1 MPTCAQGHDSVDA
14 EFCDVCG
21 LAFSK
26 PSPAAAAVA
35 EAAGPRT
42 CPACGAPLDDR
53 FCEDCGADSLATPPP
68 QPVVAAPSS
77 SAGASEADAAV
88 SGADAAVSVASPD
101 SGRVDAGAPVSKTWS
116 VVVSA
121 DRKYYE
127 SVKADGGPDADTIM
141 FPPYCP
147 DRHFP
152 LRGDQVSIGRRS
164 VTRGILPDIDLTGPP
179 EDPGVSRL
187 HALLVSSPD
196 GGWAVVDINSAN
208 GTTLNYRKD
217 LLPANTPR
225 PLADGDRI
233 HVGAWTTITI
243 QSD

>member
-1 MPTCAQGHDSVDA
+1 MPTCSQGHDSADE

-21 LAFSK
+21 LAIGQ
-26 PSPAAAAVA
+26 PAAPPAATPESA
-35 EAAGPRT
+35 SGSRT
-42 CPACGAPLDDR
+42 CPSCGAPLDDR
-53 FCEDCGADSLATPPP
+53 FCEACGADSLAA
-68 QPVVAAPSS
+68 PVAVPAAPIPV
-77 SAGASEADAAV
+77 AEP
-88 SGADAAVSVASPD
+88 VASPTV
-101 SGRVDAGAPVSKTWS
+101 RTWS

-127 SVKADGGPDADTIM
+127 SVKSDGGPDADTIM

-164 VTRGILPDIDLTGPP
+164 ATRGILPDIDLTGPP

-187 HALLVSSPD
+187 HALLVASPD

-208 GTTLNYRKD
+208 GTFLNYRKD
-217 LLPANTPR
+217 NLKPNTPR

-233 HVGAWTTITI
+233 HLGAWTTITL
-243 QSD
+243 QADG

>member
-1 MPTCAQGHDSVDA
+1 MPTCSQGHDSADP

-21 LAFSK
+21 LALDQ
-26 PSPAAAAVA
+26 PASVAVA
-35 EAAGPRT
+35 PAPAVEPPRT

-68 QPVVAAPSS
+68 VAAVAAP
-77 SAGASEADAAV
+77 EAAPEIAPEDAPEAPPAV
-88 SGADAAVSVASPD
+88 SAPP
-101 SGRVDAGAPVSKTWS
+101 AGPTARTWS

-127 SVKADGGPDADTIM
+127 SVKADGGPDADSIV

-152 LRGDQVSIGRRS
+152 LHGDQVSIGRRS

-187 HALLVSSPD
+187 HALLVASPG

-208 GTTLNYRKD
+208 GTFVNYRRDNLK
-217 LLPANTPR
+217 PNTPR
-225 PLADGDRI
+225 PLADGDRV

-243 QSD
+243 QADR

>member
-1 MPTCAQGHDSVDA
+1 MPTCAQGHDSADD

-21 LAFSK
+21 LAFDK
-26 PSPAAAAVA
+26 PTPAPATVA
-35 EAAGPRT
+35 IPEQTGART
-42 CPACGAPLDDR
+42 CPACGAPLADR
-53 FCEDCGADSLATPPP
+53 FCEDCGADSLAPPP
-68 QPVVAAPSS
+68 PKPVAVTEPIVVAEPAAEPV
-77 SAGASEADAAV
+77 AV
-88 SGADAAVSVASPD
+88 SEPSPD
-101 SGRVDAGAPVSKTWS
+101 VAEQPATPAVRTQAWS

-127 SVKADGGPDADTIM
+127 SVKSDGGPDADTIV

-187 HALLVSSPD
+187 HALLVSHAD
-196 GGWAVVDINSAN
+196 GGWAIVDINSAN

-217 LLPANTPR
+217 PLRPNTPR
-225 PLADGDRI
+225 PLADGDRV

-243 QSD
+243 QAD

>member
-1 MPTCAQGHDSVDA
+1 MPTCSQGHDSVDD

-21 LAFSK
+21 LAFES
-26 PSPAAAAVA
+26 SAASVAAPVAVA
-35 EAAGPRT
+35 GPAGDRT
-42 CPACGAPLDDR
+42 CPSCGSPLDDR
-53 FCEDCGADSLATPPP
+53 FCEDCGADSLAVIPEPVSPPVSAS
-68 QPVVAAPSS
+68 QPVPDAEPAPTP
-77 SAGASEADAAV
+77 
-88 SGADAAVSVASPD
+88 SP
-101 SGRVDAGAPVSKTWS
+101 GVRTWS

-164 VTRGILPDIDLTGPP
+164 ATRGILPDIDLTGPP

-187 HALLVSSPD
+187 HALLVASAD

-208 GTTLNYRKD
+208 GTFVNYRKD
-217 LLPANTPR
+217 NLKPNSPR
-225 PLADGDRI
+225 PLADGDRV
-233 HVGAWTTITI
+233 HLGAWTTITL
-243 QSD
+243 QADSY

>member
-1 MPTCAQGHDSVDA
+1 MPTCSQGHDSADD

-21 LAFSK
+21 LALDRTSATLV
-26 PSPAAAAVA
+26 AAAPSSA
-35 EAAGPRT
+35 EAVRT
-42 CPACGAPLDDR
+42 CPVCDADLDDR
-53 FCEDCGADSLATPPP
+53 FCENCGADSLTAVAPPAAAAPVAAPVPLDTPAP
-68 QPVVAAPSS
+68 QPVVAP
-77 SAGASEADAAV
+77 V
-88 SGADAAVSVASPD
+88 
-101 SGRVDAGAPVSKTWS
+101 APVVTTWS

-127 SVKADGGPDADTIM
+127 SVKADGGPDADTIV

-164 VTRGILPDIDLTGPP
+164 STRGILPDIDLTGPP

-187 HALLVSSPD
+187 HALLVAEPD

-208 GTTLNYRKD
+208 GTTLNYRRDNLK
-217 LLPANTPR
+217 PNQPR
-225 PLADGDRI
+225 TLADGDRI
-233 HVGAWTTITI
+233 HLGAWTTITL
-243 QSD
+243 QADG

>member
-21 LAFSK
+21 LAFDK
-26 PSPAAAAVA
+26 PTPSTPTAAVS
-35 EAAGPRT
+35 EAAGPRA

-77 SAGASEADAAV
+77 PPALALGV
-88 SGADAAVSVASPD
+88 DAAVSVASPD
-101 SGRVDAGAPVSKTWS
+101 AGPVDASAPVSRAQTWS

-217 LLPANTPR
+217 LLPPNTPR